1 MSHKAFFDG
10 SCFLHYCGI
19 GYVIRDSSGAPVC
32 EAAEFV
38 GRGDALKAEYLALR
52 ACLDRLAVLGIH
64 EAVIHGDSRTVVGQV
79 KGQINT
85 RERNRF
91 RDAIM
96 QIRRLFTDHPLA
108 AQWIPR
114 AKQEGRPPS
123 YPADALQSIR
133 RNSLQ
138 TFPRPLQNFHLGF
151 QFPPASN
158 EIEVLEEG

>member
-1 MSHKAFFDG
+1 MAYKAYFDG

-19 GYVIRDSSGAPVC
+19 GYVIRDASGVPVV

-79 KGQINT
+79 KGHINT

-91 RDAIM
+91 REAIL
-96 QIRRLFTDHPLA
+96 QIRRLFTEHPAWHLK
-108 AQWIPR
+108 WIPR
-114 AKQEGRPPS
+114 GENGM
-123 YPADALQSIR
+123 ADALA
-133 RNSLQ
+133 
-138 TFPRPLQNFHLGF
+138 T
-151 QFPPASN
+151 
-158 EIEVLEEG
+158 EGLSEPGRYSHWGKR

>member
-1 MSHKAFFDG
+1 MSHKAYFDG

-19 GYVIRDSSGAPVC
+19 GYVIRDSSGTPVF

-52 ACLDRLAVLGIH
+52 ACLDRLDVLGID

-91 RDAIM
+91 REAII
-96 QIRRLFTDHPLA
+96 QIRRLFTDHPSWQLK
-108 AQWIPR
+108 WIPR
-114 AKQEGRPPS
+114 GENGKADALATEGLSAKQERQ
-123 YPADALQSIR
+123 A
-133 RNSLQ
+133 
-138 TFPRPLQNFHLGF
+138 
-151 QFPPASN
+151 
-158 EIEVLEEG
+158 